1 MLEKSPCSHNIVVL
15 ISPDFDRAH
24 PPDIVQVDGAVAGAV
39 VVFGMRVRVSVPG
52 DVQLFAGLR
61 LHLFEAGDELAVGR
75 AGVPG
80 EAARQCSECLE
91 DELFLLVPD
100 SREVRD
106 LGRREVFDAD
116 VDVLARAGRGSCSG
130 SAQGANHFLQGFDVV
145 PVEDG
150 GDHVRE
156 PVR

>member
-1 MLEKSPCSHNIVVL
+1 MLEKSPCSHNNVVL

-24 PPDIVQVDGAVAGAV
+24 PPDVVQVDGAVAGAV
-39 VVFGMRVRVSVPG
+39 VVFGVRVRVSVPG

-61 LHLFEAGDELAVGR
+61 LHLFEAGDELAIGR

-80 EAARQCSECLE
+80 EAARQCSERLE

-106 LGRREVFDAD
+106 LRRREAIASEMRQMHAICVVYFCT
-116 VDVLARAGRGSCSG
+116 VPNPNSSC
-130 SAQGANHFLQGFDVV
+130 L
-145 PVEDG
+145 
-150 GDHVRE
+150 
-156 PVR
+156 